1 MKNQFYINHASYLK
15 YTIFWKSNRYLHC
28 IRPYCKN
35 IFKIVFKRKVEN
47 SSTYCSSFQLMI
59 VYNVSEVKSA
69 FPAPLW
75 DYVKNYW
82 YFRGFLWICSI
93 KGHAYMFLLIWML
106 VKAMHR
112 KHFVKVM
119 HGKHLR
125 LCRRRCGDSAKDRY
139 FLRFK
144 EDSKKIFVNAS

>member
-47 SSTYCSSFQLMI
+47 SLTYCSSLQLVI

-82 YFRGFLWICSI
+82 YFRGFLLICSI
-93 KGHAYMFLLIWML
+93 KGHVYMFLLIRML

-112 KHFVKVM
+112 KH
-119 HGKHLR
+119 LR
-125 LCRRRCGDSAKDRY
+125 LCGRRCSGSAKDRY

-144 EDSKKIFVNAS
+144 EGSKKIFVNAS